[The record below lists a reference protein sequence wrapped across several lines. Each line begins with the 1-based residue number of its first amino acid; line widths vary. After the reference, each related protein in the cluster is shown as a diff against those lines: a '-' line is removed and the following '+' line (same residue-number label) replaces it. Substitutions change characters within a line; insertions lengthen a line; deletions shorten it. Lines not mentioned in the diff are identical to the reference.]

1 MKKIALFSMAL
12 LLTGALGIVLLSSFK
27 GGSVEEKEKFS
38 VTYFKFDDQIEASEE
53 NLENVGN
60 WEMLEG
66 LPGNNPCNTGTDA
79 PCVIHVSNSAAGIST
94 SDTEF
99 QRIQKLVTYLAAQS
113 SAEDFVAL
121 PSVYDYQRP

>member
-27 GGSVEEKEKFS
+27 GGSVEEKDYTDK
-38 VTYFKFDDQIEASEE
+38 TYFQFIEDEATEA
-53 NLENVGN
+53 NLESVGS
-60 WEMLEG
+60 WDMLES
-66 LPGNNPCNTGTDA
+66 LPNDSPCDEGFTA

-94 SDTEF
+94 SDTEP

-113 SAEDFVAL
+113 SAQSFVAQ
-121 PSVYDYQRP
+121 PSVYDYRKP

>member
-27 GGSVEEKEKFS
+27 GGSVEELNYS
-38 VTYFKFDDQIEASEE
+38 GDTYFQFIEDEATEA
-53 NLENVGN
+53 NLESVSS
-60 WEMLEG
+60 WDMLES
-66 LPGNNPCNTGTDA
+66 LPNDNPCDEGFSA

-94 SDTEF
+94 SDTEP

-113 SAEDFVAL
+113 SAQSFVAQ
-121 PSVYDYQRP
+121 PSVYDYRKP

>member
-27 GGSVEEKEKFS
+27 GGSVEEKDYS
-38 VTYFKFDDQIEASEE
+38 GDTYFKFDDNIQASEA
-53 NLENVGN
+53 NLENVNN
-60 WEMLEG
+60 WEMLESKP
-66 LPGNNPCNTGTDA
+66 LDNPCDEGTDA

-94 SDTEF
+94 SDTEP

-113 SAEDFVAL
+113 SAQSFVAD
-121 PSVYDYQRP
+121 PDVFDYQRP